1 MVEASPDG
9 REEMSIDPAMDW
21 IYQAAGF
28 RQGSIRNLIL
38 TGGEPFC
45 NMQNLSL
52 ISSYAERSGL
62 SVAAETN
69 AFWASSQESAID
81 TLQQLPALQSI
92 SIGTDLYH
100 QEFIP
105 FSYIKNALW
114 AAKELHRRATVE
126 LCTDDPDEE
135 RFKTMIESL
144 LRHVDSPEGIGITKT
159 YSVGRARRL
168 KNKRIRSSDMPSV
181 PPCSKFGAPV
191 VLPDGRVT
199 ACAGPLQMLAEVNP
213 LFLGSLLEHSL
224 EDILED
230 AEMNPVLHIIRIW
243 GPEKLLSLVREYGFD
258 AELPKQEHAGS
269 HCDLCYTLLRDVK
282 VVGILERILE
292 DQQIRHILAYARMH
306 YLDEPSMI
314 KNYRLNGSESIDLTS
329 RAFFADW

>member
-1 MVEASPDG
+1 MIDASPDG
-9 REEMSIDPAMDW
+9 REEMNIDPAMDW

-38 TGGEPFC
+38 TGGEPFW

-52 ISSYAERSGL
+52 ISSYAEHSGL

-81 TLQQLPALQSI
+81 TLQQLPALHSI

-100 QEFIP
+100 QQFIP
-105 FSYIKNALW
+105 FSYVQNALW

-135 RFKTMIESL
+135 QFKMMIETL
-144 LRHVDSPEGIGITKT
+144 LRQVDSPDDVGITQT

-168 KNKRIRSSDMPSV
+168 KNKRIRSSDIPAV
-181 PPCSKFGAPV
+181 PPCSRFGDPV
-191 VLPDGRVT
+191 VLPDGRVM
-199 ACAGPLQMLAEVNP
+199 ACAGPLQLQAEENP
-213 LFLGSLLEHSL
+213 LFLGSLQEHSL
-224 EDILED
+224 EEILEG

-243 GPEKLLSLVREYGFD
+243 GPEKLLSLIREYGFD
-258 AELPKQEHAGS
+258 AELPKRQYTGS
-269 HCDLCYTLLRDVK
+269 HCDNCYTLLQNVK
-282 VVGILERILE
+282 VVGILKRILE
-292 DQQIRHILAYARMH
+292 DQQLRHILAYARMH
-306 YLDEPSMI
+306 YLEEPSMI